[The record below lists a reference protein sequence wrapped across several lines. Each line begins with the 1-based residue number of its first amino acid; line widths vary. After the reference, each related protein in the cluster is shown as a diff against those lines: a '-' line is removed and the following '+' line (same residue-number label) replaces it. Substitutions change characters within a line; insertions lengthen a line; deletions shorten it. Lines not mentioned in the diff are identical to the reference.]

1 MLEISLVSIFQALC
15 QQFQYDPSVPAVL
28 RLCEVM
34 SVTPEYLLA
43 PALVKLTYMN
53 EEIVDL
59 YPQQI
64 KSLQEITT
72 YFIRTMG

>member
-1 MLEISLVSIFQALC
+1 MFKRLQGYESG
-15 QQFQYDPSVPAVL
+15 QYDPSVPAVL
-28 RLCEVM
+28 RLCEVLG
-34 SVTPEYLLA
+34 VTPEYLLA
-43 PALVKLTYMN
+43 PALEKLSVLD

-72 YFIRTMG
+72 YFIRTME